1 MGVMDSGNGGGHGD
15 SRRKRKGRTSY
26 RLETKRHD
34 GRLQMGTAS
43 QKAENQMQGESSQIR
58 TLSKKG

>member
-1 MGVMDSGNGGGHGD
+1 MATGA
-15 SRRKRKGRTSY
+15 RKRKGRTSH

-34 GRLQMGTAS
+34 GRLQMGTSS